1 MPQHFLKNRREWF
14 ERMEEAWAA
23 LWWVPAGHH
32 PDVAEARERLEHL
45 RTHGDSPRA
54 FIFRRLQPAPES
66 AELTSD

>member
-1 MPQHFLKNRREWF
+1 
-14 ERMEEAWAA
+14 MEEAWAA

-66 AELTSD
+66 AELTSN